1 MFTPALLFMLFQQK
15 NHLHKKSY
23 SRALS
28 LSEIFIEWE
37 FNPSLTVEVFLYK
50 EENFSGCF
58 GISIS
63 KSYFVMSFYLYIIKY
78 SN

>member
-1 MFTPALLFMLFQQK
+1 MFTPSLSFMLFQQK
-15 NHLHKKSY
+15 LLHKKSY
-23 SRALS
+23 SHALS
-28 LSEIFIEWE
+28 HSEIFIEWE
-37 FNPSLTVEVFLYK
+37 FNSSLTVEVFLFK

-63 KSYFVMSFYLYIIKY
+63 KSDFVMNFYLYIIKY